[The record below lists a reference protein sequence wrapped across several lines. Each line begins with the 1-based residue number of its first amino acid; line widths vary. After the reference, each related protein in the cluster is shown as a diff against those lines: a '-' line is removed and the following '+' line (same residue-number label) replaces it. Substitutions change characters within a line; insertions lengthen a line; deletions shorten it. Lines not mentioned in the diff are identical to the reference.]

1 MSNVQ
6 LSAFTVSPNLF
17 PTGQVQSNTFNHLIS
32 QYQIVNTSVPTTTA
46 NSNNIFELLNSN
58 YSGYRFHQKTINGS
72 QRGDLLLS
80 QFNNGSIP
88 GIPLLTIQESTG
100 NLIISLQQGALE
112 LNNGSSV
119 TPLRFFESTGTYYAG
134 FQAGTLSGNITW
146 TWPTQDSIGTQALC
160 SNGAGVLSFQSLD
173 TLPWITQ
180 STSITMGINHQY
192 ITNSS
197 SLVVLSL
204 PTVCPVG
211 SEFQIVGEGTGGWK
225 VAQNS
230 GQYIVF
236 GDISTTSGTSG
247 YISNTNMNDCI
258 RIVCSIA
265 NSKFIAYNVVG
276 NITYN

>member
-1 MSNVQ
+1 VANVQ
-6 LSAFTVSPNLF
+6 LSAFTISPNLF
-17 PTGQVQSNTFNHLIS
+17 PTGQVQSHTFNHLIS
-32 QYQIVNTSVPTTTA
+32 QFQITNTSIPTSVA

-58 YSGYRFHQKTINGS
+58 YSGYRFHQKTINGA

-88 GIPLLTIQESTG
+88 GTPLLTIQESTG
-100 NLIISLQQGALE
+100 NLIISLQDGALE

-119 TPLRFFESTGTYYAG
+119 TPLRFFDSSGTYYVG
-134 FQAGTLSGNITW
+134 FEAGTLSENIMW
-146 TWPTQDSIGTQALC
+146 TLPITDSVGTQALC
-160 SNGAGVLSFQSLD
+160 SNGSGVLSFQSLD

-180 STSITMGINHQY
+180 STSITMAINHQY

-197 SLVVLSL
+197 SLVVLNL
-204 PTVCPVG
+204 PTLCPVG
-211 SEFQIVGEGTGGWK
+211 SEFQIVGEGSGGWQ

-236 GDISTTSGTSG
+236 GDISTSTGPSG

-258 RIVCSIA
+258 RIVCSVA
-265 NSKFIAYNVVG
+265 NTKFIAYNVVG